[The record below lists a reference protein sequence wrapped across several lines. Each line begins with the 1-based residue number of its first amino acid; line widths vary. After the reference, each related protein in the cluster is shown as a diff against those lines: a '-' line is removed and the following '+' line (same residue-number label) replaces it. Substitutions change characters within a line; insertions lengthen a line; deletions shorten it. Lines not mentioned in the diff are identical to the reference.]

1 VVLAAAAGTAIVAV
15 YDLVVIPLQDGATN
29 SLYGQF
35 QNIGGGLALQDGN
48 VVYASGELPTESG
61 DQVPVPVSATVFARS
76 GIVSHTPVQALDT
89 TTQTK
94 LANALFAGGSPTVF
108 DTVDGSGGPI
118 RVYVDQVM
126 VGPDQSQVQAV
137 IVVSRSIAGVEAT
150 ARRLLITLY
159 AGGVLLVLVG
169 GGLAYLLVGRVLSP
183 VHRIAEAARSIS
195 DQDLNR
201 RVEITVPDD
210 ELGEL
215 VATFNQMLDR
225 LEAGF
230 HSLKQ
235 FTADASHEL
244 RSPLTLMRTE
254 VEVALNRARTQEDYE
269 RVLTSVKSEVEHLS
283 RIADQLLLLA
293 RADAG
298 SLTPVRSTIDVADFV
313 EELAARWRPYAEA
326 KGIELAVEAPYS
338 GTLEA
343 DPDLLKRVIDNLI
356 DNAIRYTPSLASIFI
371 SARRDEGFWLF
382 EVADMGPGIAPELRD
397 RIFARF
403 SRADSVRTRR
413 GGGAGLG
420 LALSVAV
427 AEAHGG
433 SLELIER
440 EGAGAVFQLR
450 LPASS
455 PIGPHPLPL
464 STITAMESAKA

>member
-1 VVLAAAAGTAIVAV
+1 
-15 YDLVVIPLQDGATN
+15 
-29 SLYGQF
+29 
-35 QNIGGGLALQDGN
+35 
-48 VVYASGELPTESG
+48 
-61 DQVPVPVSATVFARS
+61 
-76 GIVSHTPVQALDT
+76 
-89 TTQTK
+89 
-94 LANALFAGGSPTVF
+94 
-108 DTVDGSGGPI
+108 VDGSGGPI

-126 VGPDQSQVQAV
+126 VGPDQNQVQAV

-371 SARRDEGFWLF
+371 SARRDDGFWLF

-440 EGAGAVFQLR
+440 EGGGAVFQLR

-455 PIGPHPLPL
+455 PIGPHPLP
-464 STITAMESAKA
+464 TVTAMESAKA